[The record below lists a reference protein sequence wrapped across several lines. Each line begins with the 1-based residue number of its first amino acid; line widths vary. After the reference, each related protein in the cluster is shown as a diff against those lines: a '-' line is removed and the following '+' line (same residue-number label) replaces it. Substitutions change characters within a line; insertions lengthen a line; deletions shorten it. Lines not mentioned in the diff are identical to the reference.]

1 MLMRDVLTADVVC
14 CEATSTAA
22 EAASLMRER
31 HVGDVVVLAAER
43 DSRIPIGVITDRD
56 LVVERRTIC

>member
-1 MLMRDVLTADVVC
+1 VVC

-43 DSRIPIGVITDRD
+43 YSRIPIEVITDRD